1 VNQPGRE
8 PRGPWWLWSDRPPQ
22 TRFGHEPERGGY
34 WRNAGIRFAAM
45 LSGAL
50 VGFVFGVLIGA
61 VVPNSIL
68 APGVA
73 PFVCLIIGGIGFTII
88 VARTVK

>member
-1 VNQPGRE
+1 
-8 PRGPWWLWSDRPPQ
+8 
-22 TRFGHEPERGGY
+22 
-34 WRNAGIRFAAM
+34 M